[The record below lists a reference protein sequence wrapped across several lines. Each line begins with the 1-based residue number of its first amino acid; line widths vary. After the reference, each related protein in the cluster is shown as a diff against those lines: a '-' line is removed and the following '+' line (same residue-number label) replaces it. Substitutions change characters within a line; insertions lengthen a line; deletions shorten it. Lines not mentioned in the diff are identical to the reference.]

1 MVLALE
7 GGGKVSGP
15 VVLRKHVSQAGVQLD
30 QGVPL
35 RDPVQVVKGLG
46 VLWRVKE
53 RLGND
58 TIHACHSMAE
68 VTFVRCS
75 ASLRWLKVLN
85 ELGSELT
92 VG

>member
-7 GGGKVSGP
+7 GGREVPGP

-46 VLWRVKE
+46 VLRRMKE
-53 RLGND
+53 RLRND
-58 TIHACHSMAE
+58 AIHAISWLRLLLCD
-68 VTFVRCS
+68 VRRIC
-75 ASLRWLKVLN
+75 A
-85 ELGSELT
+85 GSKF
-92 VG
+92 